1 MDLRDTDFLTSRP
14 LVKGACFGK
23 GERIVDRTKDM
34 LIMGGFKVFSK
45 RVEIDKKLLIKEAI

>member
-14 LVKGACFGK
+14 PVKGACFGK
-23 GERIVDRTKDM
+23 GERIVNRTKNM

-45 RVEIDKKLLIKEAI
+45 RVEIDKKLLMKEAI